1 MRVLTHRGQ
10 AGPGGLKGV
19 SRADVSFRTKEA
31 RVVFDRAHVTV
42 EQMIEAVGRAGFH
55 ASLKTEQ
62 TK

>member
-1 MRVLTHRGQ
+1 VIVARALEGL
-10 AGPGGLKGV
+10 PGVDKATV
-19 SRADVSFRTKEA
+19 TFRPPVA
-31 RVVFDRAHVTV
+31 RVTYDPTRVTV